1 MIHIRYLRIVIN
13 HDIYSLFI
21 DDISYDISSLFY
33 DDNSYDTPSPINYNN
48 SEDRRSSKNTH
59 RSQQRSAL
67 HKEAKPK
74 QKANS
79 EAPWRII
86 ERPRRRGVSG
96 GMDGRCWKM
105 LFERSA
111 TKRVHFSVPE
121 RPFRSSPGDVQ
132 PWFFLLVSSSF
143 VSRQKKKKTPTYF
156 RNKTHCFTWN
166 FFINHAISTTWLSIK
181 G

>member
-1 MIHIRYLRIVIN
+1 MVIN
-13 HDIYSLFI
+13 YDIHSLFI
-21 DDISYDISSLFY
+21 DGISYDISSLFY
-33 DDNSYDTPSPINYNN
+33 SDNSYDTPSQCFVWTIAIFSNLY
-48 SEDRRSSKNTH
+48 DKSKTEG
-59 RSQQRSAL
+59 Q
-67 HKEAKPK
+67 AKTLTG
-74 QKANS
+74 ANS
-79 EAPWRII
+79 EAPWRIM

-96 GMDGRCWKM
+96 GMAGRCWKM

-111 TKRVHFSVPE
+111 TKRVLFSAPE

-166 FFINHAISTTWLSIK
+166 FFINHTISTTWLSIK